1 MTERFI
7 YDDLDII
14 DNSTNNKYSPCL
26 ERDLKQIIVIM
37 NCLHKENQRLKNR
50 LENRLENEQYKEKI
64 ERVFRIAYN
73 ETKLTETTKKT
84 LQKIAEVLDIGL

>member
-37 NCLHKENQRLKNR
+37 NCLHKEN
-50 LENRLENEQYKEKI
+50 EQYKEKI
-64 ERVFRIAYN
+64 ERVFRVAYN
-73 ETKLTETTKKT
+73 ETKLTETTKKNT
-84 LQKIAEVLDIGL
+84 SKNSRNIRY

>member
-26 ERDLKQIIVIM
+26 ERDLKHQM
-37 NCLHKENQRLKNR
+37 FYNKTHKN
-50 LENRLENEQYKEKI
+50 
-64 ERVFRIAYN
+64 
-73 ETKLTETTKKT
+73 
-84 LQKIAEVLDIGL
+84 

>member
-37 NCLHKENQRLKNR
+37 NCLHKEN
-50 LENRLENEQYKEKI
+50 EQYKEKI
-64 ERVFRIAYN
+64 ERVFRVAYN

-84 LQKIAEVLDIGL
+84 LQKIAEILDIEL

>member
-37 NCLHKENQRLKNR
+37 NCLHKENRRLKNR
-50 LENRLENEQYKEKI
+50 LEELME
-64 ERVFRIAYN
+64 
-73 ETKLTETTKKT
+73 
-84 LQKIAEVLDIGL
+84 

>member
-37 NCLHKENQRLKNR
+37 NCLHKEN
-50 LENRLENEQYKEKI
+50 EQYKEKI
-64 ERVFRIAYN
+64 ERVFRVAYN
-73 ETKLTETTKKT
+73 ETKLTETTKKNT
-84 LQKIAEVLDIGL
+84 SKNITR